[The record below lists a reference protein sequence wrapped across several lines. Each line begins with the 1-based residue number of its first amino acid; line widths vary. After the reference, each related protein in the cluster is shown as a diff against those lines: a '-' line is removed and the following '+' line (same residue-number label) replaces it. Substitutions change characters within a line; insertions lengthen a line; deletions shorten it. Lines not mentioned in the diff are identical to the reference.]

1 MERLMTLLT
10 VFVMGIFLTTAAEA
24 QAVEEVKAAYLQ
36 HIANTN
42 SGNVDGFVDQH
53 LAGHSAFG
61 RTGALLSRY
70 DSIEEERRGVR
81 ASFEAARQ
89 LNPARVS
96 VRPFSNVCRSSI
108 SR

>member
-1 MERLMTLLT
+1 MERLVTLLT
-10 VFVMGIFLTTAAEA
+10 VFVLGMFLTTAAAA

-36 HIANTN
+36 HVANTN

-61 RTGALLSRY
+61 PTGALLSRY

-81 ASFEAARQ
+81 ATVESERET
-89 LNPARVS
+89 S
-96 VRPFSNVCRSSI
+96 
-108 SR
+108 